1 MIILCDMIDRAED
14 KSKFAR
20 IYSLYKY
27 TMYSVAYDI
36 SKCVEDAEDIVEES
50 IIKVIGILKK
60 IDEADIER
68 PRCKNLMIT
77 ITKNTAIDFI
87 RKTEKEI
94 QYIEAVQAS
103 KSVEELYI
111 ETEDY
116 QELIAVINEL
126 DEKYRD
132 VLRFRL
138 LHHLT
143 AKETGRILNVTEF
156 TVNTRFMRAKSML
169 NEKLKGRKNK

>member
-1 MIILCDMIDRAED
+1 MLCFMIMP
-14 KSKFAR
+14 
-20 IYSLYKY
+20 LYK
-27 TMYSVAYDI
+27 
-36 SKCVEDAEDIVEES
+36 
-50 IIKVIGILKK
+50 
-60 IDEADIER
+60 
-68 PRCKNLMIT
+68 NL
-77 ITKNTAIDFI
+77 
-87 RKTEKEI
+87 KEI